1 MNNVTFTNYT
11 PDYDMNRAND
21 DGYAQVE
28 NGIRESFKDALGD
41 LNNEPL
47 FTTNAEDLFEVFL
60 YNIPAH
66 ARQHYN
72 CNACRHFISRYGG
85 LVTIDDE
92 GYKYPAMW
100 NFSYPEFFNKAI
112 RAVYD
117 AVENARIT
125 GMFITSEKRLGTPKT
140 GTWTHM
146 SVNMPTHKQYRSR
159 LYNAEQVMAEKKE
172 DYRMLGQA
180 VFKYKLKTIET
191 AVNILRSDALYRSE
205 KFLDIAAWFLKVKK
219 LADLPKEQFENSLW
233 KKVAT
238 APAGFCHIS
247 SSMIGTLLDDIEYG
261 YGFEEVKRRF
271 DEKMNPTKYQRPQ
284 AAPSAGNVRRAEEIV
299 DKLGIRESL
308 KRRFAKIEDV
318 ATIWRSNYARSN
330 QSISSDSVFA
340 GIKTK
345 QDGKVDYSGIA
356 PRTQTMTWEKF
367 ARTVLPV
374 AKKIEMWI
382 PNRREAYC
390 AFVTAEDSSA
400 PPIVLWDTEERR
412 NPVTWYVYAN
422 GSMPEVWDLESNRY
436 VEVTGISLSPNLWQ
450 PGYEHIGKAVLFI
463 LKGCRDTANPSSALF
478 PELLK
483 GELKEV
489 RATIEA
495 YSRIHSLGN
504 PLNATACGIRLQ
516 ESGARWDYRVKVTT
530 DVGVSTYV
538 LDRWD

>member
-1 MNNVTFTNYT
+1 MNNMTFNNYY
-11 PDYDMNRAND
+11 PDYDMNCANK
-21 DGYAQVE
+21 DGYMQVE
-28 NGIRESFKDALGD
+28 NGIRESFKEAIEDD
-41 LNNEPL
+41 NEPL

-72 CNACRHFISRYGG
+72 CNACRNFISRYGG
-85 LVTIDDE
+85 LVTIDDD
-92 GYKYPAMW
+92 GYKYPVMW

-117 AVENARIT
+117 AVENAKVT
-125 GMFITSEKRLGTPKT
+125 GMFITSNRRLGTPKT
-140 GTWTHM
+140 GPWTHM
-146 SVNMPTHKQYRSR
+146 AVDMPKHKIYRSR
-159 LYNAEQVMAEKKE
+159 LYDAEQAMAEKKE
-172 DYRMLGQA
+172 DHRMLGQA
-180 VFKYKLKTIET
+180 AFKYSLKTIET
-191 AVNILRSDALYRSE
+191 AVNILRSNSLYRGE
-205 KFLDIAAWFLKVKK
+205 KFHGIAEWFLEIKK
-219 LADLPKEQFENSLW
+219 ITKLPKEQFENLLW
-233 KKVAT
+233 KKAAT

-247 SSMIGTLLDDIEYG
+247 SSMIGTLLDDIEEG
-261 YGFEEVKRRF
+261 MDFETVKRRF

-299 DKLGIRESL
+299 EKLGIRNSL
-308 KRRFAKIEDV
+308 KRRFAKIDEV
-318 ATIWRSNYARSN
+318 ETIWRSHSGERN

-340 GIKTK
+340 GVKTK
-345 QDGKVDYSGIA
+345 QDGKVDYHKGIA
-356 PRTQTMTWEKF
+356 PWNQTMTWEKF

-390 AFVTAEDSSA
+390 AFVTADDISA
-400 PPIVLWDTEERR
+400 PPIVLWDTEEKR

-422 GSMPEVWDLESNRY
+422 GSMPDIWNLESNHY
-436 VEVTGISLSPNLWQ
+436 AEVTGISLSPNLWQ
-450 PGYEHIGKAVLFI
+450 SGYEHCGKAVLFI

-483 GELKEV
+483 SELKEV

-504 PLNATACGIRLQ
+504 SLNATACGIRLQ